1 MSKERKTKKSP
12 VNPFLD
18 HGYISP
24 EYFCDRKTE
33 TEKLISAL
41 HNGRN
46 VTLMSPR
53 RIGKTGLIKN
63 VFYHIHHDEPKS
75 FCVYADIFSTRNQQ
89 NLINV
94 LGQAIFAETKT
105 PLDKAITILSQC
117 RPVVGVDQFSGTPT
131 LSFDVQPQMAEQNI
145 RQLFEYLGGLKQ
157 ECYIAID
164 EFQQISR
171 YPEQGTEAL
180 LRSYIQFLP
189 NVHFIFAGSRQH
201 LMTEMFLSAQR
212 PFYQSTQMMNLDVIN
227 EASYYDFV
235 NKFFIEKRGSMDKE
249 VFDYAYKLIEGQTWY
264 LQTIL
269 NRLYEAYSIVD
280 EKQQVDEAVETILD
294 ENTANYQGI
303 ISMLTDNQL
312 DVLRA
317 IACERIVSEPM
328 SGEFI
333 RHHHLKTASSV
344 RAALKFLVDNEL
356 CYKSPNGYI
365 IYDRFLGFWLNRQS

>member
-1 MSKERKTKKSP
+1 MAKKNLKAP

-24 EYFCDRKTE
+24 EYFCDRETE
-33 TEKLISAL
+33 TKKMISAL

-46 VTLMSPR
+46 ITLMSPR

-63 VFYHIHHDEPKS
+63 VFYHIRQDEPKS
-75 FCVYADIFSTRNQQ
+75 FCIYADIFSTRNQQ
-89 NLINV
+89 SFINV

-145 RQLFEYLGGLKQ
+145 RQLFEYVGNLKQ
-157 ECYIAID
+157 DCYIAID
-164 EFQQISR
+164 EFQQITN
-171 YPEQGTEAL
+171 YPEKGTEAL

-212 PFYQSTQMMNLDVIN
+212 PFYQSTQMMNLGVIDKDK
-227 EASYYDFV
+227 YYDFA
-235 NKFFIEKRGSMDKE
+235 NNFFKAKKGEITKE
-249 VFDYAYKLIEGQTWY
+249 VFDHAYGLIEGQTWY

-269 NRLYEAYSIVD
+269 NRLYESNTVVND
-280 EKQQVDEAVETILD
+280 KKQVDEAIENILE
-294 ENTANYQGI
+294 ENAANYQGM
-303 ISMLTDNQL
+303 ISMLTDNQFEL
-312 DVLRA
+312 LQA
-317 IACERIVSEPM
+317 IAHEGIAAEPM
-328 SGEFI
+328 GGDFI
-333 RHHHLKTASSV
+333 RRHHLKTASSV
-344 RAALKFLVDNEL
+344 RAALKFLVDNEF
-356 CYKSPNGYI
+356 CYKGLKGYI
-365 IYDRFLGFWLNRQS
+365 VYDRFLGFWLNKV